1 LRKSRHK
8 LQMSL
13 KKLKITKPNNIKITM
28 KNLEDFQCE
37 KIETKNVTGGYTAI
51 PYEQEPG
58 WTYIYQG
65 SRISE
70 VIYDI

>member
-1 LRKSRHK
+1 MRKSRHK

-37 KIETKNVTGGYTAI
+37 KIETKNIVGGYTPI
-51 PYEQEPG
+51 KEEHEPG
-58 WTYIYQG
+58 WTYIYKDHK
-65 SRISE
+65 ISE
-70 VIYDI
+70 VNYDI